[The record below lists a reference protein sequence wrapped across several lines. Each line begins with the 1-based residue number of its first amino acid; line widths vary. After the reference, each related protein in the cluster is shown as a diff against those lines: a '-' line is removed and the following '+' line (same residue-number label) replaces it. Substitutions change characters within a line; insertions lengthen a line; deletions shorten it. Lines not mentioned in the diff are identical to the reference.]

1 MRQVFFDFDNI
12 HSFEDF
18 YNEAFNELMLPDYF
32 GYNLDA
38 LWDCIMG
45 DIELPI
51 EFSFINMTLE
61 QVKDFAGLIQLFQ
74 DAENELVEEVFFD
87 YSLKNEI
94 DDDNYPEV
102 DI

>member
-1 MRQVFFDFDNI
+1 MRQVIFDFDKI
-12 HSFEDF
+12 HSLDDF
-18 YNEAFNELMLPDYF
+18 YNEAFNELMLPYYF
-32 GYNLDA
+32 GNNMDA
-38 LWDCIMG
+38 LWDCLHG

-51 EFSFINMTLE
+51 EVSFINMTLE
-61 QVKDFAGLIQLFQ
+61 QIKNFAELIQLFQ

-94 DDDNYPEV
+94 DDDNHPEV